1 VTPTPGPPLEPGF
14 HELLE
19 YLRSSRGFDFTG
31 YKPSTLISRIQKRM
45 HMVRIHGFAE
55 YQDHL
60 EVHPEEFGQL
70 FNFMLINV
78 TSFFRDPQIWKYV
91 AEEVVPAI
99 AERAEHRLVRIWS
112 AGCASGEEA
121 YTMAMLLAERLGR
134 EAFLEN
140 VKIYATDV
148 DEEALAEA
156 RAAVYARPK
165 MEGVPEDLGARYF
178 EQVGGGQ
185 RFVFDKDLRR
195 SVIFGRHNL
204 VADAPI
210 SRIDLLVCR
219 NTLMYLNAETQAQV
233 LNNLHFALNDDGYL
247 LLGKAEML
255 FTKQKSFV
263 AVDLKRRVFRKVPGE
278 EAHARLWLTPPDQA
292 GATLGKMADSLIFG
306 ATPLAQLILN
316 PDGILF
322 GANPQAR
329 ALFRI
334 QPGDI
339 GRSIHELEPAFRPV
353 DMVLPLQQVIA
364 HRASV
369 QISDVF
375 FAGGPPHI
383 THISVDLAPLVDD
396 RANVVGILISYTDV
410 SRMKKV
416 EEDLQIASQEL
427 ETALEDLQSTNEELV
442 TTNQELQATNEEL
455 ETTNQE
461 LQSTNEEL
469 EMMNEEL
476 ESTNDE
482 LQAVNEEARRR
493 AADLDEAHLF
503 LQSVLSGLGS
513 AVIVIDADRH
523 ITMWSRDAEE
533 MWGLRSPEARGQAL
547 EGLDIGLPV
556 EELMPSIRRVLARK
570 SPREQVALR
579 ATNRRGKGILC
590 AVSVGPL
597 GSDGR
602 VLGAI
607 LLMEEQLATE

>member
-263 AVDLKRRVFRKVPGE
+263 AV
-278 EAHARLWLTPPDQA
+278 
-292 GATLGKMADSLIFG
+292 
-306 ATPLAQLILN
+306 N
-316 PDGILF
+316 
-322 GANPQAR
+322 
-329 ALFRI
+329 
-334 QPGDI
+334 
-339 GRSIHELEPAFRPV
+339 
-353 DMVLPLQQVIA
+353 
-364 HRASV
+364 
-369 QISDVF
+369 
-375 FAGGPPHI
+375 
-383 THISVDLAPLVDD
+383 
-396 RANVVGILISYTDV
+396 
-410 SRMKKV
+410 
-416 EEDLQIASQEL
+416 
-427 ETALEDLQSTNEELV
+427 
-442 TTNQELQATNEEL
+442 
-455 ETTNQE
+455 
-461 LQSTNEEL
+461 
-469 EMMNEEL
+469 
-476 ESTNDE
+476 
-482 LQAVNEEARRR
+482 
-493 AADLDEAHLF
+493 
-503 LQSVLSGLGS
+503 
-513 AVIVIDADRH
+513 
-523 ITMWSRDAEE
+523 
-533 MWGLRSPEARGQAL
+533 
-547 EGLDIGLPV
+547 
-556 EELMPSIRRVLARK
+556 
-570 SPREQVALR
+570 
-579 ATNRRGKGILC
+579 
-590 AVSVGPL
+590 
-597 GSDGR
+597 
-602 VLGAI
+602 
-607 LLMEEQLATE
+607 